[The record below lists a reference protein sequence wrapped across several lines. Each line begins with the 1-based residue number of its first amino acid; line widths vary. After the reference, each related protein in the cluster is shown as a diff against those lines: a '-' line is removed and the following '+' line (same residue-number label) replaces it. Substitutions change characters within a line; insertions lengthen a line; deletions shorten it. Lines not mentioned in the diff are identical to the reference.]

1 MHIFLTNAMLMQKST
16 YAKVRTIHEILKIN
30 MDNYRYYLMAKVR
43 IFKSSGQDFTP
54 VLFIL
59 WVHHPMS
66 MMETLMVAPLVI
78 LMMSPSPSTP
88 TWPVGLTQAVQV
100 PFSQILQV
108 VHLPPIHS
116 TGVGSL
122 DVKMIDVPSWSGS
135 SSATHKQ
142 YNYLKNNVPFLQGIG
157 SGLVQIRH
165 R

>member
-16 YAKVRTIHEILKIN
+16 YAKVRTIYAILKIN
-30 MDNYRYYLMAKVR
+30 MDNYRYYLTTRVQ

-59 WVHHPMS
+59 WVHHPISVMQ
-66 MMETLMVAPLVI
+66 TLMVAPLVI
-78 LMMSPSPSTP
+78 MMMSPCPSTP
-88 TWPVGLTQAVQV
+88 AWPVGLTQAMQV

-122 DVKMIDVPSWSGS
+122 DIGMIDVSSWSCS
-135 SSATHKQ
+135 SLATHKQ
-142 YNYLKNNVPFLQGIG
+142 YNY
-157 SGLVQIRH
+157 
-165 R
+165 